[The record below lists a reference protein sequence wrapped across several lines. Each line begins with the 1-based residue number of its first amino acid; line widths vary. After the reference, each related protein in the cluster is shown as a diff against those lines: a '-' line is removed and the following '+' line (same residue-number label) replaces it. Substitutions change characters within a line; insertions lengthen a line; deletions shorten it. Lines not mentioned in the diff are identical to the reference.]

1 MQSGVSDFQIAPNN
15 IQEKY
20 SLQSFYSWQTK
31 VVKPPPK
38 MLSTFPAPP
47 SKHEK
52 IPQLSHYQAKI
63 FYHSPPFSLFL
74 QFLSPPPCWMVRCLP
89 CLHVTA
95 SDKIYY

>member
-38 MLSTFPAPP
+38 MLSTFPAPHLNM
-47 SKHEK
+47 KK
-52 IPQLSHYQAKI
+52 
-63 FYHSPPFSLFL
+63 
-74 QFLSPPPCWMVRCLP
+74 FLSFPIIKLKYSTTLLP
-89 CLHVTA
+89 FPFFCNF
-95 SDKIYY
+95 